1 MLGPIFVRE
10 WLTVPRRAGHYVARS
25 AYLGFLWALGL
36 TAWQA
41 IVGWSQPATLG
52 DNSRFGLLLFQIF
65 TGVQFAFLLFF
76 AALSAASAITQ
87 EKDRRT
93 FVLLLMTDMRSYE
106 IVLGK
111 LFGSLLQIAILLV
124 GMLPVLVLIML
135 LGGVSLLQVAQ
146 AGIVLGAT
154 ALAAGSVGSLVAL
167 WRDRTFQALA
177 LTVLFLVLYWCLVQ
191 ALGVLPFSLGEVQ
204 KWLDPYQA
212 LQSVLQPP
220 LSGGPVITPAYG
232 FALAMVIFSVLLNA
246 WGIRKLRVWNPSGE
260 PIMQRE
266 AAEVEQEE
274 KDRTKAHAAPGA
286 VRPVWANPILWREI
300 RTRAYG
306 RRPLLVKAA
315 YALVV
320 GLICYYALAPL
331 WATQSQSPFAAAEGL
346 VPVAILSLLLVSSQ
360 AVTAITS
367 ERDIGALDL
376 LLVTDLTPQEF
387 IFGKLW
393 GILYNAKEFLI
404 PPILLAAAY
413 AWFGYLATP
422 RNFHQELFSEA
433 QVKHDEAG
441 QRMRGGPDT
450 GHASLGFGGLRR
462 QAVIGKTPARS
473 VLPLLPRV
481 SGDSSRAS
489 DPEPNEE
496 AASAAAAFE
505 KDWALKN
512 AEAYFYLVLATAVL
526 LAFAIILGVHVA
538 LRTANTRLAII
549 HTLGTVF
556 FLSVGALVCI
566 YLILI
571 NGRFE
576 YQWTSFILFIV
587 AGIGGLWWV
596 LSGDRPSGALTLA
609 SWCCPL
615 GVFYTISN
623 ILVAKPG
630 SEESTDPL
638 MPFLVTAGAFGF
650 TIAAML
656 VPLLS
661 EFDVALGRT
670 TAGGE

>member
-1 MLGPIFVRE
+1 V
-10 WLTVPRRAGHYVARS
+10 
-25 AYLGFLWALGL
+25 LGL

-65 TGVQFAFLLFF
+65 TVVQFAFLVFF

-124 GMLPVLVLIML
+124 GMIPVLALIIL

-146 AGIVLGAT
+146 AGLVLAAT

-191 ALGVLPFSLGEVQ
+191 ALGILPFPLAGART
-204 KWLDPYQA
+204 WLDPYQA
-212 LQSVLQPP
+212 LQSVLEPP
-220 LSGGPVITPAYG
+220 LSAGPAVTSAYG
-232 FALAMVIFSVLLNA
+232 FSLAMIVISILLNA
-246 WGIRKLRVWNPSGE
+246 WGIWKLRVWNPRGE
-260 PIMQRE
+260 PIIQRE
-266 AAEVEQEE
+266 AHEAGKEE
-274 KDRTKAHAAPGA
+274 KDRTKAHAAPGGI
-286 VRPVWANPILWREI
+286 RPVWANPILWREI

-306 RRPLLVKAA
+306 TRPLLVKAA
-315 YALVV
+315 YALVI
-320 GLICYYALAPL
+320 GLICYYAVAAL
-331 WATQSQSPFAAAEGL
+331 WTSQSQSQFVAAEGL

-393 GILYNAKEFLI
+393 GILYNTKEFLI

-422 RNFHQELFSEA
+422 RNFHQELYA
-433 QVKHDEAG
+433 QAQGRNQESG
-441 QRMRGGPDT
+441 ISNPGSRSSS
-450 GHASLGFGGLRR
+450 SLGFGELRR
-462 QAVIGKTPARS
+462 QAVLGRTSLA
-473 VLPLLPRV
+473 PRTSANSAV
-481 SGDSSRAS
+481 SHLTAEDAELRGGD
-489 DPEPNEE
+489 D
-496 AASAAAAFE
+496 AFFTR
-505 KDWALKN
+505 DWAFKN
-512 AEAYFYLVLATAVL
+512 AEAYFYLVGAIVVL
-526 LAFAIILGVHVA
+526 LAFAIVLGVHVA
-538 LRTANTRLAII
+538 LRSANTRLAVI

-556 FLSVGALVCI
+556 FLSVGTLVCI

-596 LSGDRPSGALTLA
+596 LSGERPSGALTLA

-615 GVFYTISN
+615 AVFYTVSN

-650 TIAAML
+650 TVAAML
-656 VPLLS
+656 IPLLS